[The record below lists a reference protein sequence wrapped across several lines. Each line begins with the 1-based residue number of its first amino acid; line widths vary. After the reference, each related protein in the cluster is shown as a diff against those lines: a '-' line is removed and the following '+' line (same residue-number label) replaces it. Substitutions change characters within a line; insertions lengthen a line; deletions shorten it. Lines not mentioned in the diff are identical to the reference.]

1 MLIESKGIRR
11 NNLYIP
17 PFDLKQ
23 GEIIVLYL
31 YSGSHFYDIKMLL
44 KDIYTAKTKNEN
56 VIVHKKLTFVEH
68 FKEPAYRRLFYP
80 VTVKEYLKKNADL
93 SSPFASKIYENKW
106 INEKTKINTL
116 AENPARL
123 LSLYTTLSR
132 TKDIVFD
139 LVGQDPVGAEL
150 TYKTVKEVVREGGS
164 AILLDCFEDM
174 KNDCSKYKELQW
186 LK

>member
-1 MLIESKGIRR
+1 MLIENKGIRR
-11 NNLYIP
+11 SNFYIP
-17 PFDLKQ
+17 SFDLKE

-31 YSGSHFYDIKMLL
+31 YNGQHFHETEMLL
-44 KDIYTAKTKNEN
+44 KDIFTGKTKNEN
-56 VIVHKKLTFVEH
+56 VIVHKKITFVEH
-68 FKEPAYRRLFYP
+68 FKEPAHRRLFYP
-80 VTVKEYLKKNADL
+80 VTVKEYLKKNAEL
-93 SSPFASKIYENKW
+93 SSPFATRIYENKW

-116 AENPARL
+116 PGNSRRL
-123 LSLYTTLSR
+123 LSLYTTLSW

-139 LVGQDPVGAEL
+139 LVGQDPIGAEL

-174 KNDCSKYKELQW
+174 KYDCNKYIELQW